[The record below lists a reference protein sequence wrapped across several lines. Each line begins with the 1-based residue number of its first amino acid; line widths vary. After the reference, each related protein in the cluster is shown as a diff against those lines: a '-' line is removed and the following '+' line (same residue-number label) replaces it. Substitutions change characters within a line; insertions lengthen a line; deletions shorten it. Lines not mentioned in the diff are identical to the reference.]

1 MKISTLYFGEQE
13 FSDDTVLHFPAG
25 LPGFE
30 QCVHYKLFH
39 EEGKPTVFWLQSVED
54 PTVMFSVT
62 EPQRVGLAY
71 ELLLSDEEIATL
83 QLKDGA
89 DATVLVMLSRVE
101 PDGPVQVHQNSP
113 LVVNLEQRVGLQKSL
128 PRLQEI
134 TLLRAV
140 E

>member
-1 MKISTLYFGEQE
+1 
-13 FSDDTVLHFPAG
+13 
-25 LPGFE
+25 
-30 QCVHYKLFH
+30 
-39 EEGKPTVFWLQSVED
+39 
-54 PTVMFSVT
+54 MFSVT